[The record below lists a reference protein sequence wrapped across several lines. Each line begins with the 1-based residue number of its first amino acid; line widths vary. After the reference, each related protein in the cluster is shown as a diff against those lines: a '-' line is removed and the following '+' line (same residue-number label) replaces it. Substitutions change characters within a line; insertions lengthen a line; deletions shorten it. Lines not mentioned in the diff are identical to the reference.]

1 MSQNKLYPIFLK
13 LEHKKV
19 LIVGGGLIALQKLV
33 GLLNTDAAITVLAP
47 TIMDEVYACK
57 GVFPDIRHIKFIER
71 DYEFEDEK
79 DFDLVIAATDINE
92 LNNTIANRCRDQ
104 LILVNSVDQ
113 MDYCDFYVPSIVDSG
128 DVKIAIST
136 NGKAP
141 ALAQKLRLE
150 LERNL
155 DNGFQE
161 LVSKISEFRTKVKK
175 KFNKDSDSRRR
186 MKLVCWY
193 TDREWSKFQNKERV
207 NVYQY

>member
-1 MSQNKLYPIFLK
+1 MHRSQYKLQRSWRRIMTENKTGPR
-13 LEHKKV
+13 
-19 LIVGGGLIALQKLV
+19 
-33 GLLNTDAAITVLAP
+33 
-47 TIMDEVYACK
+47 

-175 KFNKDSDSRRR
+175 KFDKDSDSRRR